1 MPFIGRTPTPVPLT
15 SSDIPDS
22 IITDAK
28 IVGMT
33 SSKLSGALPAIDGA
47 SLTGISSDF
56 VKYHSKK
63 QACDLH
69 FQALH

>member
-28 IVGMT
+28 IVGWFKSAMAYDDRDKMLNHYAAQLLEGRT
-33 SSKLSGALPAIDGA
+33 SDNPAP
-47 SLTGISSDF
+47 
-56 VKYHSKK
+56 
-63 QACDLH
+63 
-69 FQALH
+69 